1 MLSVISGRVPLHPHD
16 LNAVTFIV
24 GLQAVMTGWRCLD
37 QWLAV
42 PTVLAEAER
51 GWRVGAL
58 GEAGHRSRLARCQL
72 STTAAAD
79 PRAGARSCLAPVAP
93 SLAARAVDRGV
104 LLLVFGSRV
113 GLIAMPHNVRS
124 VLWAAALLVIGL
136 HLWLAQRAARVAIL
150 GEVKRLARESTVR
163 AER

>member
-1 MLSVISGRVPLHPHD
+1 VKRVTDP
-16 LNAVTFIV
+16 A
-24 GLQAVMTGWRCLD
+24 
-37 QWLAV
+37 WLAASYRLPLPLTRALV
-42 PTVLAEAER
+42 RDHASRQWRRLWPLALLT
-51 GWRVGAL
+51 GGL
-58 GEAGHRSRLARCQL
+58 
-72 STTAAAD
+72 
-79 PRAGARSCLAPVAP
+79 
-93 SLAARAVDRGV
+93 